1 MMKKILAAAALST
14 LAFSS
19 AAVASESGVYGA
31 FDLGQSKAADFC
43 TGTPAGVS
51 CTDTAMAFRIA
62 GGVQMNKNFA
72 IEANY
77 MDSGKATA
85 SGFGITVDGRV
96 TGLGVAAVGSLP
108 LGDAFAL
115 TGKIGVESMSVKAT
129 GAGFGVAVSRSASN
143 TNATFGVGM
152 KYNLTPSVALR
163 AQYEDFGTV
172 GDVATTGTIKLTLL
186 SAGLVFSF

>member
-1 MMKKILAAAALST
+1 MKIFVAAVLST

-31 FDLGQSKAADFC
+31 FDLGQSKMADAC
-43 TGTPAGVS
+43 TGIPAGVS
-51 CTDTAMAFRIA
+51 CTNTATAFRVA
-62 GGVQMNKNFA
+62 GGYQVNKNFG

-77 MDSGKATA
+77 MDSGKTTA
-85 SGFGITVDGRV
+85 SGFGVTVDGGV
-96 TGLGVAAVGSLP
+96 TGFGVAAVGMLP
-108 LGDAFAL
+108 LSETFAL
-115 TGKIGVESMSVKAT
+115 TGKIGVESMSLKVT
-129 GAGFGVAVSRSASN
+129 GTGFGVAVSQSASN

-172 GDVATTGTIKLTLL
+172 GDVATTGTTKLTLL
-186 SAGLVFSF
+186 SAGVVLSF